1 MSNQAGQDYVHYTP
15 QGIFFYESSS
25 IITLS
30 TSQSSLP
37 LISAVTC
44 AADFGNN
51 IATTSSLSGYFV
63 VPLISGS
70 PSQTSLTPAQLNV
83 VYNTGSLFAVSSSNT
98 DLYHQPTSSDTIINH
113 NLYVEIEKNDN
124 ANTVASKT
132 YNAITGS
139 IAYQG
144 NSFSYISAS
153 ISSNFI
159 TIFHLV

>member
-70 PSQTSLTPAQLNV
+70 PSQTSLFPSQLNV
-83 VYNTGSLFAVSSSNT
+83 IYLSSAK
-98 DLYHQPTSSDTIINH
+98 LVI
-113 NLYVEIEKNDN
+113 
-124 ANTVASKT
+124 SK
-132 YNAITGS
+132 S
-139 IAYQG
+139 P
-144 NSFSYISAS
+144 
-153 ISSNFI
+153 
-159 TIFHLV
+159 V